1 MRNSTNQSETQTATS
16 DRPKRVPING
26 SRDVLTVKGI
36 PENLHPCWVNENNV
50 QRFLDAGYGFWNGKA
65 IVGDNKVDSNSG
77 LTTGVVSKHVGNDVT
92 AYLMVIP
99 VELYNEDQKQLQ
111 QEISAKEAILFRSQK
126 QADGRYG
133 NIEVK
138 HGGLSS

>member
-1 MRNSTNQSETQTATS
+1 MRANTNQAETQVASS

-26 SRDVLTVKGI
+26 ARDILTVKGI
-36 PENLHPCWVNENNV
+36 PEGLHPCWVNEDNV
-50 QRFLDAGYGFWNGKA
+50 QRFIDAGYGFWNGKA

-77 LTTGVVSKHVGNDVT
+77 ISSGVMTKNVGNNIT

-99 VELYNEDQKQLQ
+99 QELYDEDQKSLQ
-111 QEISAKEAILFRSQK
+111 QDVAAKEAILFRSQK
-126 QADGRYG
+126 NAEGRYG
-133 NIEVK
+133 DIEVK

>member
-36 PENLHPCWVNENNV
+36 PENLHPCWVNEGNV

>member
-1 MRNSTNQSETQTATS
+1 MRNPTNQTETQTATS

-26 SRDVLTVKGI
+26 ARDILTVKGI
-36 PENLHPCWVNENNV
+36 PEDLHPCWVNEDNV
-50 QRFLDAGYGFWNGKA
+50 QRFVDAGYGFWNGKS

-77 LTTGVVSKHVGNDVT
+77 LTSGVMSKNVGNGVT

-99 VELYNEDQKQLQ
+99 KALYDEDQKSVQ
-111 QEISAKEAILFRSQK
+111 QDVSAKEAILFRSQK

-133 NIEVK
+133 DIEVK

>member
-36 PENLHPCWVNENNV
+36 PENLHPCWVNEDNV
-50 QRFLDAGYGFWNGKA
+50 QRFIDAGYGFWNGKT

-77 LTTGVVSKHVGNDVT
+77 LTTGVVSKNVGNNVT

-99 VELYNEDQKQLQ
+99 VEFYNEDQKQLQ

>member
-26 SRDVLTVKGI
+26 SRDILTVRGI
-36 PENLHPCWVNENNV
+36 PENLHPCWVNEDNV

-77 LTTGVVSKHVGNDVT
+77 LTAGVVSKHVGNDVT

-138 HGGLSS
+138 HGGLTS